1 MSVSAP
7 HFMLFAQVTG
17 NTLVGAGASTT
28 SNDADI
34 GGVEYGG
41 RWRFVLQTPEGK
53 TLLDAEDEEE
63 GDSRERL
70 ELLAIVRGLEALDQ
84 PSQVTL
90 VTQSQAISRGLR
102 EGLAMWRE
110 NDYQWERFGSLSPI
124 KNRDL
129 WQRVDQ
135 ALNIHQVQCRLL
147 SGAGSDDLNMP
158 PPRSNADDFSNKP
171 AYSQQQHG
179 SATMPKPRRVRGRQ
193 LRFDPAVAES
203 TPAEST
209 VPAKTPPRRTR
220 ARQPAAAP
228 SLWQQAIGSVRRL
241 FSNDKR

>member
-7 HFMLFAQVTG
+7 HFMLFAHVTG
-17 NTLVGAGASTT
+17 NTLVGAAANSPDAEIGA
-28 SNDADI
+28 A
-34 GGVEYGG
+34 EFGG

-90 VTQSQAISRGLR
+90 VTQSHAISRGLR
-102 EGLAMWRE
+102 EGLAQWRE
-110 NDYQWERFGSLSPI
+110 NDWQWERFGSLTPI

-135 ALNIHQVQCRLL
+135 ALSIHQVKCRLV
-147 SGAGSDDLNMP
+147 SGGGVDDLNIPPPSFSPDDAAPTMP
-158 PPRSNADDFSNKP
+158 PPR
-171 AYSQQQHG
+171 
-179 SATMPKPRRVRGRQ
+179 RVRNRQ
-193 LRFDPAVAES
+193 VRFDPGTGATAAS
-203 TPAEST
+203 SSS
-209 VPAKTPPRRTR
+209 PAKTSPRRTR
-220 ARQPAAAP
+220 TRQPIAPP
-228 SLWQQAIGSVRRL
+228 SLWERAVSGVQQFLGR
-241 FSNDKR
+241 

>member
-17 NTLVGAGASTT
+17 NTLVGASASAN
-28 SNDADI
+28 SNDAEL
-34 GGVEYGG
+34 GAAEYGG

-53 TLLDAEDEEE
+53 TLLDAEDEEA

-102 EGLAMWRE
+102 EGLAQWRE
-110 NDYQWERFGSLSPI
+110 NDYQWERFGVLSPI

-135 ALNIHQVQCRLL
+135 ALSIHQVQCRLI
-147 SGAGSDDLNMP
+147 SGGGSDDLNMP
-158 PPRSNADDFSNKP
+158 SPSPSVGFAAEQP
-171 AYSQQQHG
+171 AV
-179 SATMPKPRRVRGRQ
+179 TMPKPRRVRGRQ
-193 LRFDPAVAES
+193 LRFDPGTGTSPATAES
-203 TPAEST
+203 NAA
-209 VPAKTPPRRTR
+209 AKTPPRRTR
-220 ARQPAAAP
+220 SRPAAP
-228 SLWQQAIGSVRRL
+228 TSMWQAISGVRRL
-241 FSNDKR
+241 FSNDDR